1 LALLSD
7 AGHNLSDVVSLILAL
22 IAFKLMY
29 SKATQSYTYGYKK
42 VTVLV
47 ALLNA
52 LILFG
57 NADKSD
63 KFEAIHKE
71 LDTLENKLGK
81 KLVHLASTQN
91 ALEHRTEGTDRDDP
105 DRNLLFL

>member
-1 LALLSD
+1 VVIEAAVGWWQNSLALLSD

-52 LILFG
+52 LFCFWQLAELFTKRFLDFIIL
-57 NADKSD
+57 NLY
-63 KFEAIHKE
+63 KE
-71 LDTLENKLGK
+71 KQWQL
-81 KLVHLASTQN
+81 
-91 ALEHRTEGTDRDDP
+91 
-105 DRNLLFL
+105 

>member
-1 LALLSD
+1 VIEAAVGWWQNSLALLSD

-52 LILFG
+52 LFLFG
-57 NADKSD
+57 SW
-63 KFEAIHKE
+63 
-71 LDTLENKLGK
+71 
-81 KLVHLASTQN
+81 
-91 ALEHRTEGTDRDDP
+91 
-105 DRNLLFL
+105 RNYL

>member
-1 LALLSD
+1 MWKKGVLYRTTGVTLQELVQ
-7 AGHNLSDVVSLILAL
+7 H
-22 IAFKLMY
+22 Y
-29 SKATQSYTYGYKK
+29 KAQG
-42 VTVLV
+42 
-47 ALLNA
+47 N
-52 LILFG
+52 LFG